1 MLGEKIA
8 EIKATAVTKILPA
21 NGSKPRF
28 ETATEGSGTVLGV
41 EVTAMTTYWSEM
53 DADGT
58 LYGEC
63 PNQGVLMSKD
73 GPVTVIANG
82 AGRLTE
88 DGGASFRGSA
98 FFKTAVPTL
107 SRLMGCA
114 WYTSGMLMPTG
125 MEHGTFGSGS
135 SQSLSYLKLPVIRL

>member
-8 EIKATAVTKILPA
+8 EIKAPAVTKILPA

-107 SRLMGCA
+107 SRLN
-114 WYTSGMLMPTG
+114 GMCLVHEWDVDADG
-125 MEHGTFGSGS
+125 NGTWN
-135 SQSLSYLKLPVIRL
+135 LWEWK